1 MLGKDVCDDIYKEC
15 PPKKYTNSTLKSLL
29 NSEVV
34 QKNFLIRF
42 PQMYTKEKGGN
53 EWILLKKCLGTGV
66 YVVWCNVCPTICRN
80 NVKSNKMDKED
91 KMESHAFVY
100 DSDFDNFEE
109 EKYYGA
115 IIDNREH
122 SNFRAFSADDIKDV
136 DSIRKSLEKY
146 FLGKTIIRGWIQINP
161 K

>member
-1 MLGKDVCDDIYKEC
+1 
-15 PPKKYTNSTLKSLL
+15 
-29 NSEVV
+29 
-34 QKNFLIRF
+34 
-42 PQMYTKEKGGN
+42 
-53 EWILLKKCLGTGV
+53 
-66 YVVWCNVCPTICRN
+66 
-80 NVKSNKMDKED
+80 MDKDHKIEC
-91 KMESHAFVY
+91 HAFVY

-122 SNFRAFSADDIKDV
+122 SNFRAFSAEDIKDV